1 MSALPL
7 PAAPAS
13 FPVPSLAL
21 PGDLT
26 LPAGRTAVMGILNVT
41 PDSFSDGGRYAD
53 VAAALRHAR
62 EMVAAGADLIDVG
75 VANGDRIYIYRKG
88 LQMVACALTA
98 LVLGVGSARFAALT
112 LVGLEGRGRRVS
124 WRRINLLG
132 GLAFD
137 DPTVDLGCGSPLHL
151 IGHMGIDIQRGA
163 AGHMADDGR
172 KGLDVHT
179 VLQGSGGKGVA

>member
-75 VANGDRIYIYRKG
+75 GDSTRPNSTRISAEQEWAR
-88 LQMVACALTA
+88 
-98 LVLGVGSARFAALT
+98 LGCRRRRRVRGHAAR
-112 LVGLEGRGRRVS
+112 GDGPRGRA
-124 WRRINLLG
+124 RR
-132 GLAFD
+132 
-137 DPTVDLGCGSPLHL
+137 CGDH
-151 IGHMGIDIQRGA
+151 
-163 AGHMADDGR
+163 
-172 KGLDVHT
+172 
-179 VLQGSGGKGVA
+179 